1 MSPGCLPSDHFRYR
15 DVGAYGAP
23 MEKTLLVEGL
33 TEADARQRAL
43 AMASRDYDEVHFHS
57 INREH
62 GSGWAVHISVFP
74 EVLLP

>member
-1 MSPGCLPSDHFRYR
+1 
-15 DVGAYGAP
+15 